1 MGNAGITGEVE
12 RCVCGDDKSKMLS
25 SLWGIFTFE
34 MSNDPLLYPCSCS
47 IFAFC
52 CFCLEGIGF
61 RSSNG
66 FVSSYLFCTLKD
78 LIEASK
84 VEVSLLLV
92 FDTCDLVIADDG
104 YPTSIVFEE
113 ADDGVPDLLLN

>member
-12 RCVCGDDKSKMLS
+12 RCVCGDEKSKTL
-25 SLWGIFTFE
+25 SLWGILTFE
-34 MSNDPLLYPCSCS
+34 MFNDRLLCPCSCS

-52 CFCLEGIGF
+52 CFRLERSGF
-61 RSSNG
+61 RSSNA
-66 FVSSYLFCTLKD
+66 FVSSYLFCMFKD

-104 YPTSIVFEE
+104 YPTSKVFEE